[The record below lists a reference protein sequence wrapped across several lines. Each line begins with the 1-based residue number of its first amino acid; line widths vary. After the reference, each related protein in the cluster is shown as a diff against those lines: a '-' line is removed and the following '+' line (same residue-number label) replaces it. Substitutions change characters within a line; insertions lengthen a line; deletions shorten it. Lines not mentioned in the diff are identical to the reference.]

1 MFLKKFLFITIF
13 FSILSCSTVPVSD
26 RKQLTIYPDSILN
39 HQSNTMYYQLID
51 EERDQR
57 RLIKMSDDL
66 HKKLNGMAARIEK
79 AVEQYFII
87 EEKDYSK
94 AKHDYEV
101 NIIKDKRT
109 VNAFAMPTGKIV
121 FYTKILDIAEND
133 DAIAAIMAHEMA
145 HVLAR
150 HGKERMSH
158 ALAFDILSN
167 VIFGPSGNAMIDVLA
182 QLGFFLP
189 YSRHQEA
196 EADYL
201 GLVFLTIAGY
211 DPDGARN
218 LWIRMENYADEKK
231 EEADKKGDITKK
243 AEKRIPEFLKT
254 HPSHKK
260 RQENFEKWIPEVKE
274 KYSTYILEEYKIV
287 DSLNK

>member
-1 MFLKKFLFITIF
+1 MYLIKKLVIF
-13 FSILSCSTVPVSD
+13 FFIISCSTVPVSG
-26 RKQLTIYPDSILN
+26 RKQLIFYPDSVLN
-39 HQSNTMYYQLID
+39 HQSDSIYYRLID

-57 RLIKMSDDL
+57 RLVKMDDEL
-66 HKKLNGMAARIEK
+66 HKKLNGMAAHIEK

-87 EEKDYSK
+87 EGKDYSK

-121 FYTKILDIAEND
+121 FYTKILEVAEND
-133 DAIAAIMAHEMA
+133 NAIAAIMAHEMA

-150 HGKERMSH
+150 HGKERMSQ

-167 VIFGPSGNAMIDVLA
+167 AIFGPSGNAMIDVLA

-189 YSRHQEA
+189 FSRHQEA

-201 GLVFLTIAGY
+201 GLVFMTIAGY
-211 DPDGARN
+211 NPDEAQN

-274 KYSTYILEEYKIV
+274 KYASYILQK
-287 DSLNK
+287 